1 MKLSLLLIPSSLS
14 LLLGLTSAAIAQP
27 GMGCLNPNQG
37 GRTGYSNGPMQNCGS
52 DAAQRFIVMM
62 IPHHD
67 GAIEMA
73 NLAITQSQRPEIK
86 ALARAIQTTQAQE
99 IREMQTWYRQ
109 WYGAAVPDWDNAGMG
124 YMGMGGMGM
133 GCAGMMGMSGDLTAL
148 KTAPDFDRVFIEQM
162 IPHHQMGVMMAQ
174 MVLMRSDRPE
184 IQQLAQNIIT
194 AQNREIRQMQ
204 QWYRQWYP

>member
-27 GMGCLNPNQG
+27 GMGCLNPNQA
-37 GRTGYSNGPMQNCGS
+37 GRTGYGSRPMQNRGS

-62 IPHHD
+62 IPHHE

-73 NLAITQSQRPEIK
+73 DLAITQSQRPEIK
-86 ALARAIQTTQAQE
+86 ALARSIQTTQAQE

-109 WYGAAVPDWDNAGMG
+109 WYGAAVPNWNNAGI
-124 YMGMGGMGM
+124 GGMGM
-133 GCAGMMGMSGDLTAL
+133 GCAGMAGMSGDLTAL
-148 KTAPDFDRVFIEQM
+148 KNAPDFDRVFIEQM

-174 MVLMRSDRPE
+174 MVLLRSDRPE

>member
-27 GMGCLNPNQG
+27 GMGCENPYQG
-37 GRTGYSNGPMQNCGS
+37 GGSGYRNGPMQNCGS

-62 IPHHD
+62 IPHHE

-73 NLAITQSQRPEIK
+73 DLAIDQSQRPEIK
-86 ALARAIQTTQAQE
+86 ALARSIQTTQAQE

-109 WYGAAVPDWDNAGMG
+109 WYGTAVPNWNNAGV
-124 YMGMGGMGM
+124 GMGGMGM
-133 GCAGMMGMSGDLTAL
+133 GCAGMAGMSGDLTAL
-148 KTAPDFDRVFIEQM
+148 KNAPDFDRLFIEQM

-174 MVLMRSDRPE
+174 MVQMRSDRPE
-184 IQQLAQNIIT
+184 IQQLAQDIIT
-194 AQNREIRQMQ
+194 AQTREIRQMQ